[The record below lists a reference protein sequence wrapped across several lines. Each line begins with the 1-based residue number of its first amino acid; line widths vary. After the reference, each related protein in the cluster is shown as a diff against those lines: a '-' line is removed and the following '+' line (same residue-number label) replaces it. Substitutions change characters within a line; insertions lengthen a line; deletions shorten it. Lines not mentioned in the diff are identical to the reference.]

1 MKKHVT
7 VGVLSALYIV
17 GGIAVILTPFGVA
30 HAATFDRYLQKG
42 DRGADVTVLQKVLNT
57 DQTTQVTAM
66 GEGSAGFETD
76 FFGELTKQAVIKLQ
90 KKENLGNS
98 YGFFTI
104 YSGALDDKTR
114 SFLNTKLENAGSA
127 TTTGS
132 ADQEKLNVIYRESK
146 YSEFFPHIESINPS
160 SVTNGE
166 FITITGK
173 NFSTTTPNTVR
184 MTYNTISATST
195 DGKTLTVKAQS
206 ALQNMFNTEAKG
218 LDKGEKNNV
227 KDIIGSLPLIIT
239 VQNNFGLSNPYQIYV
254 KIK

>member
-1 MKKHVT
+1 MGYNLYMKKYVIS
-7 VGVLSALYIV
+7 GILLAFLAISSLSYAS
-17 GGIAVILTPFGVA
+17 TT
-30 HAATFDRYLQKG
+30 TFTRYLQKG

-57 DQTTQVTAM
+57 DLMTQVSVT

-114 SFLNTKLENAGSA
+114 SFLNTKLDNAESA

-132 ADQEKLNVIYRESK
+132 SDQEKLNAIYRESNF
-146 YSEFFPHIESINPS
+146 SEFLPKIDSINPS

-166 FITITGK
+166 SITITGK

-184 MTYNTISATST
+184 MTFNTTSVVSL
-195 DGKTLTVKAQS
+195 DGTTLTVKAQS
-206 ALQNMFNTEAKG
+206 AIQNMFDTEAKG
-218 LDKGEKNNV
+218 LNKEGKDNV
-227 KDIIGSLPLIIT
+227 KGIIGSLPMNIT
-239 VQNNFGLSNPYQIYV
+239 VQNSFGVSNPYQIYV